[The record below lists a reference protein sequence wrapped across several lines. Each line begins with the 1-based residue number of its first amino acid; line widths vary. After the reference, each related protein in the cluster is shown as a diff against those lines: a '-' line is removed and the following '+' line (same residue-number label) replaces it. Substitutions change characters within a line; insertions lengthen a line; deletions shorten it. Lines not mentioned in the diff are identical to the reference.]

1 ENPDNH
7 AVSNTLGWALLYAE
21 KPDKALAVYEKIPE
35 EVVTHDLSLYLNY
48 VYAYFVTKFRLPDK
62 KFVSADG
69 TPSCQTLLE
78 EMRADAPMLG
88 IYGIGNAEITI
99 MAHSL

>member
-1 ENPDNH
+1 MKSCTGKILKVDLTTGTT
-7 AVSNTLGWALLYAE
+7 AV
-21 KPDKALAVYEKIPE
+21 EKIPD